1 MKNPKTEFARRLK
14 LAMEEAGYEAK
25 PAVLEKKF
33 NLNYFGSKPVTL
45 HAVMRWLKGESIP
58 TDDKIQ
64 VLAKLLKVEPEEL
77 TGKSKAPLQ
86 TREERGAWE
95 KSSHQE
101 RETFEKFLAL
111 PSSKKKIV
119 REVILEFAKT

>member
-1 MKNPKTEFARRLK
+1 MKNPKAEFARRLR

-77 TGKSKAPLQ
+77 TGKTKPPLQ
-86 TREERGAWE
+86 IREERGVWE

-101 RETFEKFLAL
+101 RETFEAFVSL
-111 PSSKKKIV
+111 PAQQKKIV
-119 REVILEFAKT
+119 REVILAFAKK